1 MKAHVRRVDAAT
13 EKEIKRLADKYAKEY
28 LAEHKNGFMR
38 RVLKAVYYTL
48 NREYGFGKTRIQRL
62 DAALWELM
70 NEAQTDEAF
79 FEHIDRVVI
88 DKLGVDLKRE
98 TISTNGYPVDD

>member
-1 MKAHVRRVDAAT
+1 MKAHIPVDRRT
-13 EKEIKRLADKYAKEY
+13 RREINRLTDEY
-28 LAEHKNGFMR
+28 LKDHKEGFKR

-48 NREYGFGKTRIQRL
+48 NREFGFGKSRIQRL

-70 NEAQTDEAF
+70 NESRTDEAF

-88 DKLGVDLKRE
+88 DEMGVQFKRE
-98 TISTNGYPVDD
+98 QINPDGFPVD

>member
-1 MKAHVRRVDAAT
+1 MKAHIPVSKSVR
-13 EKEIKRLADKYAKEY
+13 KEIDRLTDEY
-28 LAEHKNGFMR
+28 LKDHKEGFKR

-88 DKLGVDLKRE
+88 DELGVDLKRE